1 MDRVRNS
8 IALQKQDYLRQVKHQ
23 RMEEIAKKNQLK
35 RMLLWYGTVLSLMAT
50 LKKARANVE
59 LVRNLKL

>member
-8 IALQKQDYLRQVKHQ
+8 IALQKQDYLRQVKQQ

>member
-8 IALQKQDYLRQVKHQ
+8 IALQKQDYLRQVKQQ

-50 LKKARANVE
+50 LKKARANVDQ
-59 LVRNLKL
+59 VRNLKL

>member
-8 IALQKQDYLRQVKHQ
+8 IALQKQDYLRQVKQQ

-35 RMLLWYGTVLSLMAT
+35 QMLLWYGTVLSLMAT